1 MKKQYVILL
10 ITGLLFT
17 FTVTG
22 FSQTIAFTYDNA
34 GNRLTR
40 ALIVE
45 KVNNNNTPESESNLK
60 STELLNE
67 SVTINNIKVS
77 ISPNPNGGK
86 FSVDISNSTNEQPNV
101 EIYLHTMLGKQIFI
115 SKPAQPSTTINI
127 TNRKNGTYI
136 LTVVVNSTKE
146 AWKIIKQ

>member
-1 MKKQYVILL
+1 MKTKRLKTTLLL
-10 ITGLLFT
+10 IAIVITNL
-17 FTVTG
+17 VTA
-22 FSQTIAFTYDNA
+22 QTIAFTYDKA

-40 ALIVE
+40 ALLVSKI
-45 KVNNNNTPESESNLK
+45 NNDNDTNSGNNQK
-60 STELLNE
+60 STLTLDE
-67 SVTINNIKVS
+67 SVTIDDIKVT

-115 SKPAQPSTTINI
+115 SKSTQPSTTINI

-136 LTVVVNSTKE
+136 LTVVVNGTKE